1 MKKLLEN
8 WNKYLSSIQ
17 EEIEKGEWILL
28 DKGDERREQIKQDFY
43 DMVDST
49 YAPIG
54 GHVKIKS
61 PNDLERYKYWV
72 VIDAD
77 ADPEVDVGLF
87 AKPKKGTKMVGVGHD
102 GTRNAKSLYK
112 DMSAKL
118 RSGDNINGVG
128 NWWGEV
134 SGGIAYALLKRGGTP
149 LEDEEKAK
157 KLLGDIEWHG
167 EHPDPDAPD
176 LFKAAKGWYTK
187 TFDDGSRHTKII
199 VGNPL

>member
-77 ADPEVDVGLF
+77 ADPEVDVG
-87 AKPKKGTKMVGVGHD
+87 
-102 GTRNAKSLYK
+102 
-112 DMSAKL
+112 
-118 RSGDNINGVG
+118 
-128 NWWGEV
+128 
-134 SGGIAYALLKRGGTP
+134 
-149 LEDEEKAK
+149 
-157 KLLGDIEWHG
+157 
-167 EHPDPDAPD
+167 
-176 LFKAAKGWYTK
+176 
-187 TFDDGSRHTKII
+187 
-199 VGNPL
+199 